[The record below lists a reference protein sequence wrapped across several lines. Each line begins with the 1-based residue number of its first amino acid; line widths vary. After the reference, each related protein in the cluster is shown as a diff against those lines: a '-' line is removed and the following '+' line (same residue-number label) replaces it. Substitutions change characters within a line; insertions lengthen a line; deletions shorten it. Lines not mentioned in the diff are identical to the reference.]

1 MFFCVIKYFKMLIS
15 PPQLT
20 SHTAFER
27 SDNTEPGAVTSLAV
41 SRDHRWA
48 EYYHSIICRENV

>member
-1 MFFCVIKYFKMLIS
+1 MSIS
-15 PPQLT
+15 PQLT

-48 EYYHSIICRENV
+48 EYYIQRERLILILCQDPVCWG

>member
-1 MFFCVIKYFKMLIS
+1 MLF

-27 SDNTEPGAVTSLAV
+27 SDNTEPGALFRSLAV
-41 SRDHRWA
+41 FRDHRWVRSDVRQRKHYQA
-48 EYYHSIICRENV
+48 L